1 MWRRFKNIAVSLNSY
16 SALSPDLRLRRLVN
30 QQLLDRPSLDV
41 DTWCQA
47 FPPSSEMTHAVAA
60 FVYETLA
67 DYSGLDF
74 SRVRPDDRL
83 EADLMWSQVCW
94 FDWDLQ
100 LCDDFC
106 ERFHLDVSDRF
117 YEFDPVTVADLI
129 RFFDSL
135 DHTQPSIPR
144 NKSWG

>member
-16 SALSPDLRLRRLVN
+16 SALSPDLQVRRRVN
-30 QQLLDRPSLDV
+30 QQLSDRPALDV
-41 DTWCQA
+41 EAWCRR
-47 FPPSSEMTHAVAA
+47 FDSNSETTQAVAA
-60 FVYETLA
+60 FAYETLA
-67 DYSGLDF
+67 QYSGLDF

-83 EADLMWSQVCW
+83 EADLYWSQVCW

-106 ERFHLDVSDRF
+106 EHFAQDVSDRF

-129 RFFDSL
+129 YFFDHQHQATEDSASL
-135 DHTQPSIPR
+135 
-144 NKSWG
+144 